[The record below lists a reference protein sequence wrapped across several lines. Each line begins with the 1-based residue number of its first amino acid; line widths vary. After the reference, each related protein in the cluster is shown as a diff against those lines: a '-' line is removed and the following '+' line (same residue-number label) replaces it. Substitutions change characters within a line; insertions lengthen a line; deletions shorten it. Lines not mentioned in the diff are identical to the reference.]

1 MAISRR
7 KFLASIGTAIGAGAT
22 GDLTKAYGA
31 ATKDFKGY
39 PESFG
44 VLHDISRCIGC
55 RKCEQACNTVNELAP
70 PEKPFDNLKVLDQKR
85 RTDESVYTVV
95 NKFNGNPDDLFVKK
109 QCNHC
114 QEPACASACFVKA
127 LQKDETGAVK
137 YIESLCVGC
146 RYCMIA
152 CPFDIPA
159 YTYDDPLTPKV
170 TKCTL
175 CLPRIKEGKLP
186 ACVEICPREALVF
199 GNRQELVKLAW
210 KRINQKPG
218 QYIEHVYGEHEMGG
232 TSWLYLSPVPFETIG
247 MREDLGTTSAPELT
261 SGALGAVPI
270 VVGLWPVLLTGVYAI
285 SKRKEKIAEEERK
298 EAVQKASD
306 SAKDEMNKQLAQ
318 LRVKMTNE
326 KEAAVKTAVNTEVKK
341 ALEAAAKKAAEDAES
356 AEASSEND
364 KEPGDTN
371 DTGQKEE

>member
-1 MAISRR
+1 MTISRR
-7 KFLASIGTAIGAGAT
+7 KFLASIGTAIGAGAS
-22 GDLTKAYGA
+22 GSLSKAYGA
-31 ATKDFKGY
+31 AKKDFKGY

-44 VLHDISRCIGC
+44 VLHDISLCIGC
-55 RKCEQACNTVNELAP
+55 RKCEQACNKANELAP

-85 RTDESVYTVV
+85 RTGESAYTVV
-95 NKFNGNPDDLFVKK
+95 NKFNAKADDVFVKK

-146 RYCMIA
+146 RYCMVA
-152 CPFDIPA
+152 CPFNIPT

-170 TKCTL
+170 TKCNM

-186 ACVEICPREALVF
+186 ACVEVCPREALVF
-199 GNRQELVKLAW
+199 GKRDEVLKLAW

-218 QYIEHVYGEHEMGG
+218 HYIEHVYGEHEMGG
-232 TSWLYLSPVPFETIG
+232 TSWLYLSPVSFESVG

-270 VVGLWPVLLTGVYAI
+270 VVGLWPVLLTGIYAI
-285 SKRKEKIAEEERK
+285 SKRKEKIAEEEKK
-298 EAVQKASD
+298 EVVKETKTLAT
-306 SAKDEMNKQLAQ
+306 DEMNKKLAQ

-341 ALEAAAKKAAEDAES
+341 ALEAAAKRAEEDAKS
-356 AEASSEND
+356 QDTGNKPSENEKTSTD
-364 KEPGDTN
+364 AGK
-371 DTGQKEE
+371 KEE